1 MQSVTSNAV
10 AVANSYSTTEHF
22 TEKYWID
29 GKKIYRKVSIAT
41 LNQQVDTSAYK
52 NTGAPLP
59 SNAETYI
66 RIISTQRTGNA
77 FYYSVSNTTLYIGYK
92 DWNWSICLG
101 LSRYQTGDSIVIE

>member
-10 AVANSYSTTEHF
+10 SKAMSYSTTEHF
-22 TEKYWID
+22 TGKYWID

-59 SNAETYI
+59 NNAETYI

-77 FYYSVSNTTLYIGYK
+77 FYYSVSNATLYIAAVTTMNALAGTAYILEYTK
-92 DWNWSICLG
+92 T
-101 LSRYQTGDSIVIE
+101 TG